1 LRFLKRQAIRRQFV
15 AAICALLLPLVI
27 AVLWSASRTRLE
39 RHQDVR
45 QFAASVASTS
55 TAHLDELFGGLDAV
69 AAATLRHPAVMAVN
83 PNCCERLFA
92 DLLSRQPL
100 LIDAVLLTREGTLR
114 AAGLPGGTGAQTS
127 RPWAAR
133 VISTERPVVSDT
145 YMGPVSGKPVV
156 TLGYPVRDGNDAV
169 VGALGLII
177 DLSRLQAVFN
187 RVPLPAGSV
196 ITLVDP
202 AGLVLARSVDSDR
215 FLDTRVTPPPA
226 DIDAAQANVVTGPDG
241 VERIQMA
248 DVVDRGPWV
257 LTVAIPRT
265 FVTERLRPLRWR
277 NAAII
282 GIAALA
288 LLTLGMVVAWQ
299 TTLHL
304 NRLRSAAQQ
313 IAEGNLSPPSR
324 IPSPNLEL
332 DELQEAFIQ
341 MARNLRDTRDALDR
355 QVGQERKMNE
365 TLQSLQRQVVRQER
379 LAAVG
384 LLVSGVAHELNNP
397 LQAILGTAEL
407 LERQEGMSV
416 EAIDEIAFIK
426 TQSGRAREIIRN
438 LSRFSSQQSGSSE
451 LVDLRAV
458 VAEVVQ
464 LRRGA
469 LDASGI
475 SLHVDMTSTRQVY
488 ASFTEL
494 EQVILNFVINAQQ
507 SIESSGR
514 DRGRI
519 LLRLADSGRKIRLEV
534 ADDGLGVDPA
544 DEPKLF
550 QPFFTTKPVGKG
562 TGLGL
567 SVSYGIIESYGGVIG
582 YTGNDWGGA
591 TFFFELPPTEV
602 SGDAAHDASAV
613 LH

>member
-15 AAICALLLPLVI
+15 AVICALLLPLVI
-27 AVLWSASRTRLE
+27 AVLWSANRTRLE
-39 RHQDVR
+39 RQQDVR
-45 QFAASVASTS
+45 QFAQSVASTS
-55 TAHLDELFGGLDAV
+55 SALLDELFSSLDAV
-69 AAATLRHPAVMAVN
+69 AAATMRHPAVMAVD
-83 PNCCERLFA
+83 PDCCERLFA

-100 LIDAVLLTREGTLR
+100 LIDAVLVPRDGTLR
-114 AAGLPGGTGAQTS
+114 AGLPGGSGAQMS
-127 RPWAAR
+127 RPWVAR
-133 VISTERPVVSDT
+133 VISTERPVVSNT

-156 TLGYPVRDGNDAV
+156 TLGYPVRDGSDSV
-169 VGALGLII
+169 VGALGLSI
-177 DLSRLQAVFN
+177 DLSRLQAVFK

-202 AGLVLARSVDSDR
+202 SGLVLARSVDSDR
-215 FLDTRVTPPPA
+215 FVGTTVSPPPT
-226 DIDAAQANVVTGPDG
+226 DIDAAETNVVTGPDG
-241 VERIQMA
+241 VERIQVA
-248 DVVDRGPWV
+248 DVVDRGPWT

-288 LLTLGMVVAWQ
+288 LLVLGMVVAWQ
-299 TTLHL
+299 TALHL

-416 EAIDEIAFIK
+416 DAIEEIGFMK

-438 LSRFSSQQSGSSE
+438 LSRFSSQQSGSPE

-469 LDASGI
+469 LDASSI
-475 SLHVDMTSTRQVY
+475 SLDVDMTSTRQVY

-514 DRGRI
+514 GPGRI

-582 YTGNDWGGA
+582 YTGNAWGGA
-591 TFFFELPPTEV
+591 TFYFELPATEV
-602 SGDAAHDASAV
+602 SGGAA
-613 LH
+613 